1 MEKKINKKI
10 AEYISVFKND
20 IKEKAESIGNSNT
33 SENLQLLQFIY
44 DYERLT
50 ITKDDV
56 SKRKRNKS
64 SVPSSERCLA
74 LRECSEQCSRRR
86 SVSSCFCGTH
96 TKGIPHGSLSS
107 SASENVSS
115 SSSPES
121 PENASSSSSDFPLNA
136 KKVEVS
142 AHDIDGIMYYLDNIK
157 NVYSPEDIHMKK
169 HNPIKIGTYNQIG
182 DKFQIQLFTL

>member
-10 AEYISVFKND
+10 TEYISVFKND

-74 LRECSEQCSRRR
+74 LRSCSEQCSRRR
-86 SVSSCFCGTH
+86 NVSSCFCGTH
-96 TKGIPHGSLSS
+96 TKGIPHGSLSLS
-107 SASENVSS
+107 SENASPESTSSSLSTESTTDSS
-115 SSSPES
+115 SS
-121 PENASSSSSDFPLNA
+121 LNA